1 MIFCIMWIKLQNMDD
16 SDWTNSLYPSPLSV
30 LGDGSF
36 TDEMNMSAVMLKEE
50 DPGEAGN
57 THTHAYTDRQLF
69 FRPFGSVMT

>member
-1 MIFCIMWIKLQNMDD
+1 MCYCACVCACVKSQNLDD

-50 DPGEAGN
+50 DPGEAG
-57 THTHAYTDRQLF
+57 THTHTL
-69 FRPFGSVMT
+69 